1 MASRIQQLVHGEDL
15 GAQRACLQQLCT
27 ASGVDLADCAAAL
40 LWMLQSQTEAVP
52 VSPALS
58 ATQMQRKTAVRQPV
72 LQTIKLVRYRL
83 DVGRRHQVNA
93 ETLKK
98 VLVEES
104 GVDHKNIANIDIQDA
119 FTLIDL
125 PDEMPPDIF
134 QHLKSVE
141 INKQKLDIRRVKN
154 RRFNKRGPSR
164 NSHQRQPAAKAQTE
178 TA

>member
-15 GAQRACLQQLCT
+15 GAERACLQQLCA
-27 ASGVDLADCAAAL
+27 ASGIDLTDCAAAL
-40 LWMLQSQTEAVP
+40 LRMLQNQSAAVP
-52 VSPALS
+52 LSTPA
-58 ATQMQRKTAVRQPV
+58 AQRKTAIRQAVP
-72 LQTIKLVRYRL
+72 QTIKLVRYRL
-83 DVGRRHQVNA
+83 DVGRRHQVSA
-93 ETLKK
+93 EILKK

-104 GVDHKNIANIDIQDA
+104 GVDPKNIANIDIQET
-119 FTLIDL
+119 FTLIEL

-141 INKQKLDIRRVKN
+141 INRQKLDIRRVKN

-164 NSHQRQPAAKAQTE
+164 NGHQRQPAAKAHSE